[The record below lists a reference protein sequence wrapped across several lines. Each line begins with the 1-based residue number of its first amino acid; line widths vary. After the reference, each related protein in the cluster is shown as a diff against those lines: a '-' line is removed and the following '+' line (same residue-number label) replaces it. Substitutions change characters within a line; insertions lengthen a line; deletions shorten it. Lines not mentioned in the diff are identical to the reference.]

1 MSFRRKRI
9 PAQGGLLLGFVIAL
23 PDRPPLP
30 ACARPQIS
38 QPEGAS
44 QSAQGPIEGA
54 LAPEVVAINTTVRWP
69 DHLTGDAI
77 GDGGTT
83 KLLYDGKTTPSCRD
97 LLFSQFPDIDLE
109 LSLEGNDRALPRRE
123 NLTYH
128 SGLSVTARLD

>member
-1 MSFRRKRI
+1 MSFRRKRV

-54 LAPEVVAINTTVRWP
+54 LAPEVIPTTRLFSSQASFEP
-69 DHLTGDAI
+69 AATRMCFMTARPHPLAGISALASCPISISNFRSKAMTGRCR
-77 GDGGTT
+77 
-83 KLLYDGKTTPSCRD
+83 DGKT
-97 LLFSQFPDIDLE
+97 
-109 LSLEGNDRALPRRE
+109 
-123 NLTYH
+123 
-128 SGLSVTARLD
+128 